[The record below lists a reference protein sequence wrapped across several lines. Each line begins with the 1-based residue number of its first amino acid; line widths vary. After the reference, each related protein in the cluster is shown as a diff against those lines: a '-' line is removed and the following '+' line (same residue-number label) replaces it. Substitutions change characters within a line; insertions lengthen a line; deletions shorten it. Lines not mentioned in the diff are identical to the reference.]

1 MNFIVI
7 ALIVLG
13 VIGAIG
19 ALVLFLV
26 AKKFYVYEDPRVG
39 EVEEVLPG
47 ANCGGCGFPGCHGMA
62 DACVKA
68 TSLDGLMCPV
78 GGAETMAKV
87 AGILGLE
94 AAAAEPK
101 IAVVRCAGTVC
112 ARPKV
117 AHYDGAKSC
126 AVAAATFAGETGCAF
141 GCIGLGDCVKACQFD
156 AIKMNEE
163 TGLPE
168 VDADKCVA
176 CGACAKACP
185 KFVIEL
191 RKKGRLVS
199 ANHRRVW
206 VSCVNK
212 DKGGV
217 AMKACQNA
225 CIGCGKCA
233 KVCKFDA
240 ITVENN
246 LAYID
251 PEKCKACGMCVP
263 ECPKKAIHC
272 TFTPPTPKPKEAA
285 PAAAAPAAAPK
296 AAEAPKAEAPVAP
309 KAAEAP
315 KAEAPVAPKAA
326 EAPKAPEAPKSAE

>member
-1 MNFIVI
+1 MSLILI

-13 VIGAIG
+13 AIGAIG
-19 ALVLFLV
+19 ALVLYLV

-39 EVEEVLPG
+39 EVEAVLPG

-68 TSLDGLMCPV
+68 TSLEGLMCPV

-87 AGILGLE
+87 AAILGLE

-101 IAVVRCAGTVC
+101 VAVVRCGGALC
-112 ARPKV
+112 ARPRTSV
-117 AHYDGAKSC
+117 YDGAKSC
-126 AVAAATFAGETGCAF
+126 AVAASTFAGETGCAF

-156 AIKMNEE
+156 ALRMNPE

-185 KFVIEL
+185 KLIIEL
-191 RKKGRLVS
+191 RAKGRLVGAS
-199 ANHRRVW
+199 HRRVW
-206 VSCVNK
+206 VNCVNK
-212 DKGGV
+212 EKGAV
-217 AMKACQNA
+217 AMKACDNA
-225 CIGCGKCA
+225 CIGCSKCQ

-240 ITVENN
+240 ITIENN

-251 PEKCKACGMCVP
+251 PEKCKACGMCVN
-263 ECPKKAIHC
+263 ECPKHAIQC
-272 TFTPPTPKPKEAA
+272 TFTPPAPKPKPA
-285 PAAAAPAAAPK
+285 PAPAEKPQPAPAAAPK
-296 AAEAPKAEAPVAP
+296 AAAEPTAIAEP
-309 KAAEAP
+309 KAA
-315 KAEAPVAPKAA
+315 PVKAA
-326 EAPKAPEAPKSAE
+326 PTDEQVKQKTEKAKI